1 MSVCPGRD
9 NVEFLGSSDPRSSS
23 AGTVASSSEERRGTE
38 ELRGT
43 QGRPTYNPP
52 RMNDLEIGIE
62 AARRGAAILL
72 RYWEQLGKDDADL
85 KARND
90 WVSTADRESEA
101 EIMRVIRDLSPGDA
115 FLGEETGRSEGSND
129 RTWII
134 DPLDGT
140 SNYLQHFPFWSVS
153 IALRERGET
162 VAGLVYEP
170 LRDIVF
176 SAERG
181 AGAFRNGERIR
192 ISSQETLEGAFIATG
207 FPFRAQEY
215 VAPYVAIFTDVIR
228 TAKGV
233 RRAGSA
239 ALDLAYTAA
248 GIFDGFFEMH
258 LAPWDVAAG
267 ALLVTEAGGV
277 VSDFSNGQ
285 RWLGRGNIVGASK
298 GAHRDLMN
306 IIARHVTEEQLD
318 HRKGPRIEI

>member
-1 MSVCPGRD
+1 
-9 NVEFLGSSDPRSSS
+9 
-23 AGTVASSSEERRGTE
+23 
-38 ELRGT
+38 
-43 QGRPTYNPP
+43 
-52 RMNDLEIGIE
+52 MNDVEIAIE

-90 WVSTADRESEA
+90 WVSTADRESEDA
-101 EIMRVIRDLSPGDA
+101 IMSTIRELSPGDA
-115 FLGEETGRSEGSND
+115 FLGEESGRSEGSSD

-153 IALRERGET
+153 IALRERNET
-162 VAGLVYEP
+162 VAGVVYEP
-170 LRDIVF
+170 LRDLF
-176 SAERG
+176 FTAARG
-181 AGAFRNGERIR
+181 AGAFCNGAPMH
-192 ISSQETLEGAFIATG
+192 ISTQETLEGAFIATG

-248 GIFDGFFEMH
+248 SIFDGFFEMH

-277 VSDFSNGQ
+277 VTDFSGGQ
-285 RWLGRGNIVGASK
+285 RWFERGNIVGASS
-298 GAHRDLMN
+298 GAHRDLMA
-306 IIARHVTEEQLD
+306 IMARHVTEDQLD
-318 HRKGPRIEI
+318 HRKAPRIEV

>member
-1 MSVCPGRD
+1 
-9 NVEFLGSSDPRSSS
+9 
-23 AGTVASSSEERRGTE
+23 
-38 ELRGT
+38 
-43 QGRPTYNPP
+43 
-52 RMNDLEIGIE
+52 MNDLEIGIE

-101 EIMRVIRDLSPGDA
+101 EIMATIGELSPGDA
-115 FLGEETGRSEGSND
+115 FLGEESGRSDGSSE

-153 IALRERGET
+153 IALRDRGET
-162 VAGLVYEP
+162 VAGVVYEP
-170 LRDIVF
+170 LRDLF
-176 SAERG
+176 FTAERG
-181 AGAFRNGERIR
+181 AGAFRNGNRMR

-228 TAKGV
+228 TSKGV

-248 GIFDGFFEMH
+248 SIFDGFFEMH

-277 VSDFSNGQ
+277 VTDFSNGQ
-285 RWLGRGNIVGASK
+285 RWLERGNIVGAST
-298 GAHRDLMN
+298 GVHRDLMQ
-306 IIARHVTEEQLD
+306 IMERHVTEDQLD
-318 HRKGPRIEI
+318 HRKAPRIEV

>member
-1 MSVCPGRD
+1 
-9 NVEFLGSSDPRSSS
+9 
-23 AGTVASSSEERRGTE
+23 
-38 ELRGT
+38 
-43 QGRPTYNPP
+43 
-52 RMNDLEIGIE
+52 MNDVDIAIE

-72 RYWEQLGKDDADL
+72 KYWEQLGKDDADL

-90 WVSTADRESEA
+90 WVSKADRESEDA
-101 EIMRVIRDLSPGDA
+101 IMSTIRELSPGDA
-115 FLGEETGRSEGSND
+115 FLGEESGRSAGTSERE

-140 SNYLQHFPFWSVS
+140 SNYLQHFPFWSIS

-162 VAGLVYEP
+162 VAALVYEP
-170 LRDIVF
+170 LRDLF
-176 SAERG
+176 FTAARG
-181 AGAFRNGERIR
+181 SGAFRNGAPMH
-192 ISSQETLEGAFIATG
+192 ISSQEKLEGAFIATG

-277 VSDFSNGQ
+277 VTDFSGGQ
-285 RWLGRGNIVGASK
+285 RWLGRGNIVGASA
-298 GAHRDLMN
+298 GAHRDLME
-306 IIARHVTEEQLD
+306 IMARHVTEEQLD
-318 HRKGPRIEI
+318 HRKGPRIEL

>member
-1 MSVCPGRD
+1 
-9 NVEFLGSSDPRSSS
+9 
-23 AGTVASSSEERRGTE
+23 
-38 ELRGT
+38 
-43 QGRPTYNPP
+43 
-52 RMNDLEIGIE
+52 MNDVEIGME

-90 WVSTADRESEA
+90 WVSKADRESEDA
-101 EIMRVIRDLSPGDA
+101 IMAAIRDLSPGDA
-115 FLGEETGRSEGSND
+115 FLGEESGASAGSSE

-162 VAGLVYEP
+162 VAGVVYEP
-170 LRDIVF
+170 LRDLF
-176 SAERG
+176 FTAARG
-181 AGAFRNGERIR
+181 AGAFRNETRMH
-192 ISSQETLEGAFIATG
+192 ISSQETLEGSFIATG

-215 VAPYVAIFTDVIR
+215 VAPYVAIFTDIIR
-228 TAKGV
+228 TSKGV

-248 GIFDGFFEMH
+248 SIFDGFFQMH

-285 RWLGRGNIVGASK
+285 RWLQRGNIVGAPA
-298 GAHRDLMN
+298 GVHRDLMN
-306 IIARHVTEEQLD
+306 VIARHVTEDELD